1 MTSIAELT
9 SDLSKPWLSRARAVI
24 AASLLAGALAGCG
37 GNNVP
42 ASDTGTQGPGTA
54 TDSGAI
60 PMAIPEGERI
70 KVGLILP
77 LTGEFAATGQ
87 AMLNSAQLALFDAR
101 DSNIALE
108 VRDDAGAPGP
118 AAQAAQSALADGA
131 RFMLGPLFGRNVQA
145 VRPVVQS
152 KAINL
157 VSFSSDETVA
167 GNGAFVMGILPR
179 LQVERIVGYSSRQ
192 GLKRFGALLPQ
203 NAYGQLI
210 AASLKQAAS
219 ASGAEVVRVE
229 FYDPT
234 SLDASFAVGQ
244 LGQFIA
250 GGGHIDALLIPE
262 GDQRLLGIVR
272 SLPTFGIDPLQVRLL
287 GSTAWESIGGAG
299 EPLLAGAWY
308 PAPDP
313 QKISDFA
320 MKYQSVYGSAPPRVA
335 NLAYDAVLMSAALA
349 AGSSGADFGAGA
361 LTDPNGFYGVDGL
374 FRLRPDGGVDRG
386 LAVLEVSSAGPQIR
400 EPPPPN
406 FDGFIY

>member
-1 MTSIAELT
+1 
-9 SDLSKPWLSRARAVI
+9 
-24 AASLLAGALAGCG
+24 
-37 GNNVP
+37 
-42 ASDTGTQGPGTA
+42 
-54 TDSGAI
+54 
-60 PMAIPEGERI
+60 
-70 KVGLILP
+70 
-77 LTGEFAATGQ
+77 
-87 AMLNSAQLALFDAR
+87 
-101 DSNIALE
+101 
-108 VRDDAGAPGP
+108 
-118 AAQAAQSALADGA
+118 
-131 RFMLGPLFGRNVQA
+131 
-145 VRPVVQS
+145 VQS

-167 GNGAFVMGILPR
+167 GNGAYVMGILPR

-192 GLKRFGALLPQ
+192 GLKRFAALLPQ
-203 NAYGQLI
+203 NAYGQVI
-210 AASLKQAAS
+210 ATSLKQAAAS
-219 ASGAEVVRVE
+219 SGAEMVRVDY
-229 FYDPT
+229 YDPN

-250 GGGHIDALLIPE
+250 GGGQIDALLIPE

-313 QKISDFA
+313 QKIRDFA
-320 MKYQSVYGSAPPRVA
+320 AKYQTVYGSPPPRVA
-335 NLAYDAVLMSAALA
+335 YLAYDAVLMSAALA
-349 AGSSGADFGAGA
+349 AGSSGADFGAEA

-374 FRLRPDGGVDRG
+374 FRLKPDGGVDRG
-386 LAVLEVSSAGPQIR
+386 LAILEVSSAGPQIR

>member
-1 MTSIAELT
+1 MTSIADLT
-9 SDLSKPWLSRARAVI
+9 SDLSKPWLGRARAVI

-42 ASDTGTQGPGTA
+42 APDTGAQGSDGA
-54 TDSGAI
+54 TGSAI
-60 PMAIPEGERI
+60 PMVIPEGERI

-131 RFMLGPLFGRNVQA
+131 RFVLGPLFGRNVQA

-167 GNGAFVMGILPR
+167 GNGAYVMGILPR

-192 GLKRFGALLPQ
+192 GLKRFAALLPQ
-203 NAYGQLI
+203 NAYGQVITTSLKR
-210 AASLKQAAS
+210 AASN
-219 ASGAEVVRVE
+219 SGAEVVRIDY
-229 FYDPT
+229 YDPN

-250 GGGHIDALLIPE
+250 GGGQIDALLIPE

-313 QKISDFA
+313 QKIRDFA
-320 MKYQSVYGSAPPRVA
+320 AKYQTVYGSTPPRVA
-335 NLAYDAVLMSAALA
+335 YLAYDAVLMSAALA
-349 AGSSGADFGAGA
+349 AGSSGADFGAAA

-386 LAVLEVSSAGPQIR
+386 LAILEVNSAGPQIR